1 MSLIDKY
8 KEFPDHVLLRM
19 YRRKL
24 PKLVAQM
31 RSKDRIRVLF
41 VLHCLDKWKTEG
53 LYRLMLQHERFEP
66 ILGLA
71 MPLQDYPSEAV
82 RKFAKLKDYV
92 VAKGYDYQE
101 LCQKD
106 DLVGIAPDIIFYIE
120 PYNGVVNRGLEY
132 RNATGALFCF
142 STYGIHTV
150 DFGWAYS
157 TIFYKFLWQDYYE
170 SELAARHV
178 LKGCPSRKGSIA
190 YTGTPFADQLLK
202 PAESNPWKPLSNSRP
217 PLTPPQGGG
226 QSRPDGITPPHV
238 GRSGGVGKRRIIYAP
253 HYSIVDP
260 HDKDAL
266 YIGTFLENGEFILSL
281 AEKYADKTQWAF
293 KPHPCLFR
301 DLSKVWGEKRA
312 ADYYRRWSE
321 LENAQFE
328 EGQYLDL
335 FKHSDAMIHDCSSF
349 ICEYLYMQKPVL
361 YLDNGNSFPQNH
373 LGKGG
378 LEQHYHAS
386 THEQI
391 EQFVKNLIAGND
403 PMKDSR
409 AAFVRQNL
417 LPPNGKTA
425 AENIIDAILG
435 Q

>member
-8 KEFPDHVLLRM
+8 KEFPDHVLLRL
-19 YRRKL
+19 YRRKM

-31 RSKDRIRVLF
+31 RSKEKIRVLF
-41 VLHCLDKWKTEG
+41 ILHCLDKWKTEG
-53 LYRLMLQHERFEP
+53 LYNMMLRHERFEP
-66 ILGLA
+66 MLGLA
-71 MPLQDYPSEAV
+71 LPLQDYPSEAV
-82 RKFAKLKDYV
+82 KKYGKLKDYV
-92 VAKGYDYQE
+92 VAKGYEYQE

-106 DLVGIAPDIIFYIE
+106 DLDRIAPDIIFYIE
-120 PYNGVVNRGLEY
+120 PYNGVINRGLEY
-132 RNATGALFCF
+132 RNARNSLFCF

-150 DFGWAYS
+150 DFDWAYS

-170 SELAARHV
+170 SPLAAEHV
-178 LKGCPSRKGSIA
+178 MKHCPSRKGSIV

-202 PAESNPWKPLSNSRP
+202 PAESDPWKTTPSR
-217 PLTPPQGGG
+217 
-226 QSRPDGITPPHV
+226 
-238 GRSGGVGKRRIIYAP
+238 KRIIYAP

-260 HDKDAL
+260 HDKNAL
-266 YIGTFLENGEFILSL
+266 YIGTFLEHGEFILSL

-301 DLSKVWGEKRA
+301 ELSKQWGEKRTQA
-312 ADYYRRWSE
+312 YYDRWAE
-321 LENAQFE
+321 LPNTQFE

-361 YLDNGNSFPQNH
+361 YLDNGNDFPQNN
-373 LGKGG
+373 LGRGG
-378 LEQHYHAS
+378 LQQHYHAN
-386 THEQI
+386 TNKQI
-391 EQFVKNLIAGND
+391 EQFIQDIISGND

-409 AAFVRQNL
+409 SAFVKQNL

-425 AENIIDAILG
+425 AENIIDAILTFE
-435 Q
+435 

>member
-8 KEFPDHVLLRM
+8 KEFPDHVLLRL
-19 YRRKL
+19 YRRKM

-31 RSKDRIRVLF
+31 RSKEKIRVLF
-41 VLHCLDKWKTEG
+41 ILHCLDKWKTEG
-53 LYRLMLQHERFEP
+53 LYNMMLRHERFEP
-66 ILGLA
+66 MLGLA
-71 MPLQDYPSEAV
+71 LPLQDYPSEAV
-82 RKFAKLKDYV
+82 KKYGKLKDYV
-92 VAKGYDYQE
+92 VAKGYEYQE

-106 DLVGIAPDIIFYIE
+106 DLDRIAPDIIFYIE
-120 PYNGVVNRGLEY
+120 PYNGVINRGLEY
-132 RNATGALFCF
+132 RNARNSLFCF

-150 DFGWAYS
+150 DFDWAYS

-170 SELAARHV
+170 SPLAAEHV
-178 LKGCPSRKGSIA
+178 MKHCPSRKGSIV

-202 PAESNPWKPLSNSRP
+202 PAESDPWKTVPAR
-217 PLTPPQGGG
+217 
-226 QSRPDGITPPHV
+226 
-238 GRSGGVGKRRIIYAP
+238 KRIIYAP

-260 HDKDAL
+260 HDKNAL
-266 YIGTFLENGEFILSL
+266 YIGTFLEHGEFILSL

-301 DLSKVWGEKRA
+301 ELSKQWGEKRTQA
-312 ADYYRRWSE
+312 YYDRWAE
-321 LENAQFE
+321 LPNTQFE

-361 YLDNGNSFPQNH
+361 YLDNGNDFPQNN
-373 LGKGG
+373 LGRGG
-378 LEQHYHAS
+378 LQQHYHAN
-386 THEQI
+386 TNKQI
-391 EQFVKNLIAGND
+391 EQFIQDIISGND

-409 AAFVRQNL
+409 SAFVKQNL

-425 AENIIDAILG
+425 AENIIDAILADDE
-435 Q
+435 

>member
-1 MSLIDKY
+1 VSLIDKY
-8 KEFPDHVLLRM
+8 KEFPDHVLLLL

-24 PKLVAQM
+24 PKLVAQI
-31 RSKDRIRVLF
+31 RSKDKIRVLF
-41 VLHCLDKWKTEG
+41 VLHCLDKWKTES
-53 LYRLMLQHERFEP
+53 LYNLMLQHERFEP

-82 RKFAKLKDYV
+82 KKFEKLKDYV
-92 VAKGYDYQE
+92 AAKGYDYQE

-106 DLVGIAPDIIFYIE
+106 DLSRISPDIIFYVE

-132 RNATGALFCF
+132 RNARNSLFCF
-142 STYGIHTV
+142 STYGIHTTRF
-150 DFGWAYS
+150 DWAYS

-170 SELAARHV
+170 SDLAAKHV
-178 LKGCPSRKGSIA
+178 IKGCRSRKNSITI
-190 YTGTPFADQLLK
+190 TGTPFADQLLK
-202 PAESNPWKPLSNSRP
+202 PAEGNPWKSVCSSSSQ
-217 PLTPPQGGG
+217 QGL
-226 QSRPDGITPPHV
+226 P
-238 GRSGGVGKRRIIYAP
+238 KRIIYAP

-260 HDKDAL
+260 HDENAL

-281 AEKYADKTQWAF
+281 AEKYAGKTQWAF

-312 ADYYRRWSE
+312 QEYFDRWTK
-321 LENAQFE
+321 LENTQFE

-349 ICEYLYMQKPVL
+349 VCEYLFMQKPVL
-361 YLDNGNSFPQNH
+361 YLDNGHSFPQNY
-373 LGKGG
+373 LGKSG

-386 THEQI
+386 SHEQI
-391 EQFVKNLIAGND
+391 EQFVQNVIDGND

-409 AAFVRQNL
+409 TAFVKQNL

-425 AENIIDAILG
+425 AENIINAILG
-435 Q
+435 E